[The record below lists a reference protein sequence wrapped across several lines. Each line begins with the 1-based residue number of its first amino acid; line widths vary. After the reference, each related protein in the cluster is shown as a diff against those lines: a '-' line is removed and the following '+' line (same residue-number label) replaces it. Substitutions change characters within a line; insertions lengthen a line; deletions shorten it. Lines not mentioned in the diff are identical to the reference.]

1 MCDLE
6 DIGDITS
13 FLLACLVCDI
23 EEEGIGFKR
32 FLVAFIRTGIFL
44 LVSVGQVVV
53 LIYTQT
59 ILSNVDDNSYTI
71 YHMYENGTISV
82 ETLAFGLCYMV
93 SGFLYSTVI
102 FLVINFYFKFWCKC
116 AFHDQDF
123 GYTES
128 QYWRLVCIIKT
139 LMLAVDVFGCL
150 YTTFLDLD
158 AGDNLFDTS
167 SNVSQILSVLFTLS
181 VLDVAL
187 DFVFLFYNLYRHNDV
202 ICCPNRVN
210 PF

>member
-13 FLLACLVCDI
+13 FLLACLICDI
-23 EEEGIGFKR
+23 EEEGNGFKR

-44 LVSVGQVVV
+44 LVSVGQMVV
-53 LIYTQT
+53 LTYTQT
-59 ILSNVDDNSYTI
+59 ILSNVDDNSITI

-82 ETLAFGLCYMV
+82 ETLAFGLCFIV
-93 SGFLYSTVI
+93 SVFFYSTAT

-139 LMLAVDVFGCL
+139 LMLPVDVFGCL

-158 AGDNLFDTS
+158 SGDSLVDAS
-167 SNVSQILSVLFTLS
+167 SNVSTLLSILFTLS
-181 VLDVAL
+181 ILDVVLDTL
-187 DFVFLFYNLYRHNDV
+187 FLLYNLYKHNDV
-202 ICCPNRVN
+202 IFCPNRVI